1 MIPWPAVTTT
11 RVSLSDTIS
20 GQDRYAGS
28 AGRAPVFL
36 EVVQMLKFVSKHIL
50 TGLVT
55 ILPVVLTLYF
65 LYWFVVSAES
75 VLGNIL
81 RLWLPEGYYWPGMG
95 VITGLV
101 AVFAVGLL
109 MHAYVVQRLFA
120 MGENLLYHTPVIKS
134 IYLALRD
141 FLNYFSPDTKKEFEQ
156 VVAVSLGDT
165 GMQVIGFVTQAK
177 PANLPED
184 FRGQDSI
191 LVYLPLSYMI
201 GGYAVL
207 MPRSAVRPVD
217 MSMEEAMRFT
227 LTAGVTGT
235 ARPRE
240 RE

>member
-1 MIPWPAVTTT
+1 
-11 RVSLSDTIS
+11 
-20 GQDRYAGS
+20 
-28 AGRAPVFL
+28 
-36 EVVQMLKFVSKHIL
+36 MLKFVSKHIL